1 MPKTKPARRQIA
13 YVKLPSNVANTSVSN
28 RNEAFNVK
36 EHSYCM
42 KDKTATQSPTKAKLR
57 KKIKNLQQKLR
68 RQNLKISSLTGLIKN
83 MRNRKLLEKAPAD
96 LLQDQFSGLTLEMF
110 QNQMK
115 NSVRKPEG
123 RRYNEEI
130 KKFALTLHFYSPKA
144 YLFVRKVLHL
154 PHPASLR
161 NWQSSVECEPGFL
174 KDVLENLA
182 LQVANNINMSDCAL
196 MMDAM
201 AIRKQVIYDKTKA
214 KFTGFVDYGGCIPE
228 HREEQ
233 ASEALGFLLVGLRSH
248 WKAPIGYFLT
258 NKTNAAIQ
266 ASLVKSALSLVADSG
281 FRVWSLTCD
290 GTATNFE
297 TLRLLGCSFTPN
309 YDKMVVSFKHPT
321 RPYNVYSI
329 LDACHMVKLARNT
342 LGDYGKFH
350 SGSGHVISWEYIEKL
365 CKLQDDE
372 GLTLANK
379 IGINH
384 TKWQQ
389 HKMKVKYAVQTL
401 SSSVAKALTFLQ
413 CDLKHPDFQNCGP
426 TVDFINTIDKLFDI
440 LNSRYAYARGF
451 KHPIRIQNLEGIEK
465 TFIATSEYLLAL
477 NSTERQLLVYSR
489 HKTFILGFVM
499 TMKSII
505 LIAKELLVATER
517 PFNYILTY
525 KFSQDHIELLF
536 ACIRGRGG
544 SNNNLNTLQF
554 KYAMRNLLL
563 QNSIVASSKAN
574 VMSFN
579 EYCTGSLFSLK
590 WTKHRSPIQEDPQD
604 DEVSDEEAKALSE
617 NLDKIAL
624 SDFTENIIYYIAG
637 FIVRNVMKNLD
648 CSQCSEALTLDC
660 TADEHDYVPAP
671 FSLFLIRKNNGGLVE
686 ASYGVQKIITLCEK
700 IFREKLKG
708 TRKDDMRINSKEFLI
723 RKMTNDIL
731 RARGESLRTYFP
743 SFAEHAHENDP
754 VFEDDHLTQ
763 IVKNICEK
771 YLFLRMQTY
780 AKQYT
785 RQIVLKN
792 TPSVRHQMNKLV
804 LFKNV

>member
-1 MPKTKPARRQIA
+1 M
-13 YVKLPSNVANTSVSN
+13 
-28 RNEAFNVK
+28 
-36 EHSYCM
+36 
-42 KDKTATQSPTKAKLR
+42 
-57 KKIKNLQQKLR
+57 
-68 RQNLKISSLTGLIKN
+68 
-83 MRNRKLLEKAPAD
+83 
-96 LLQDQFSGLTLEMF
+96 
-110 QNQMK
+110 
-115 NSVRKPEG
+115 
-123 RRYNEEI
+123 
-130 KKFALTLHFYSPKA
+130 
-144 YLFVRKVLHL
+144 
-154 PHPASLR
+154 
-161 NWQSSVECEPGFL
+161 
-174 KDVLENLA
+174 
-182 LQVANNINMSDCAL
+182 
-196 MMDAM
+196 
-201 AIRKQVIYDKTKA
+201 IYDKSKA

-228 HREEQ
+228 NSEEQ

-248 WKAPIGYFLT
+248 WKTPIGYFLT

-266 ASLVKSALSLVADSG
+266 ASLVKSALSLVADFG

-321 RPYNVYSI
+321 RPYNVHSI

-342 LGDYGKFH
+342 LGNYGKFL

-384 TKWQQ
+384 IKWQQ

-401 SSSVAKALTFLQ
+401 SSSVAKALKFLQ
-413 CDLKHPDFQNCGP
+413 SDLKHADFQNCGP
-426 TVDFINTIDKLFDI
+426 TVDFITTIDKLFDI

-451 KHPIRIQNLEGIEK
+451 KHPIKMQNLESIEK
-465 TFIATSEYLLAL
+465 IFIATSEYPLVLK
-477 NSTERQLLVYSR
+477 STENQLLVYGR
-489 HKTFILGFVM
+489 RKTFILGFVM

-505 LIAKELLVATER
+505 SIAKELLVATER

-544 SNNNLNTLQF
+544 SNNNPNTLQF

-563 QNSIVASSKAN
+563 KNSIVASSKAN

-579 EYCTGSLFSLK
+579 EYCTSSLFSLK
-590 WTKHRSPIQEDPQD
+590 WKKHRSPIQEYPQN

-617 NLDKIAL
+617 SLDKIAL

-637 FIVRNVMKNLD
+637 FIVRNVMKNID
-648 CSQCSEALTLDC
+648 CSPCSEALILDC
-660 TADEHDYVPAP
+660 TVDEHDYVPAP
-671 FSLFLIRKNNGGLVE
+671 FSLFLTRKNNGGLVE
-686 ASYGVQKIITLCEK
+686 ASHGVQKIITLCEK
-700 IFREKLKG
+700 IFRERVKG
-708 TRKDDMRINSKEFLI
+708 TRKEEMKISSKDFLI
-723 RKMTNDIL
+723 RKMTNDML
-731 RARGESLRTYFP
+731 RARGERLRTYFP
-743 SFAEHAHENDP
+743 SFADHAHENDP

-763 IVKNICEK
+763 IVKKLCEK
-771 YLFLRMQTY
+771 YFLLRMQTY

>member
-1 MPKTKPARRQIA
+1 MGQP
-13 YVKLPSNVANTSVSN
+13 
-28 RNEAFNVK
+28 
-36 EHSYCM
+36 
-42 KDKTATQSPTKAKLR
+42 PT
-57 KKIKNLQQKLR
+57 
-68 RQNLKISSLTGLIKN
+68 LK
-83 MRNRKLLEKAPAD
+83 
-96 LLQDQFSGLTLEMF
+96 
-110 QNQMK
+110 
-115 NSVRKPEG
+115 
-123 RRYNEEI
+123 
-130 KKFALTLHFYSPKA
+130 HFGCLVVP
-144 YLFVRKVLHL
+144 LHL
-154 PHPASLR
+154 IMTKWLCPLSIPLDHIMFIASL
-161 NWQSSVECEPGFL
+161 
-174 KDVLENLA
+174 
-182 LQVANNINMSDCAL
+182 M
-196 MMDAM
+196 
-201 AIRKQVIYDKTKA
+201 
-214 KFTGFVDYGGCIPE
+214 
-228 HREEQ
+228 H
-233 ASEALGFLLVGLRSH
+233 
-248 WKAPIGYFLT
+248 
-258 NKTNAAIQ
+258 
-266 ASLVKSALSLVADSG
+266 
-281 FRVWSLTCD
+281 
-290 GTATNFE
+290 
-297 TLRLLGCSFTPN
+297 
-309 YDKMVVSFKHPT
+309 
-321 RPYNVYSI
+321 
-329 LDACHMVKLARNT
+329 
-342 LGDYGKFH
+342 
-350 SGSGHVISWEYIEKL
+350 
-365 CKLQDDE
+365 E

-413 CDLKHPDFQNCGP
+413 CDLRHPDFQNCGP

-477 NSTERQLLVYSR
+477 KSTERQLLVYGR
-489 HKTFILGFVM
+489 RKTFILGFVM

-505 LIAKELLVATER
+505 VIAKELLVATEI

-544 SNNNLNTLQF
+544 SNNNPNTLQF

-563 QNSIVASSKAN
+563 KNSIVASSKAN

-648 CSQCSEALTLDC
+648 CPQCSEALTLDC

-671 FSLFLIRKNNGGLVE
+671 FSLFLIRKNNGGLVK

-700 IFREKLKG
+700 IYREKVKE
-708 TRKDDMRINSKEFLI
+708 TRKDDMKINSKEFLI

-754 VFEDDHLTQ
+754 AFEDDHLTQ
-763 IVKNICEK
+763 IVKKICEK
-771 YLFLRMQTY
+771 YLLLRMQTY

-785 RQIVLKN
+785 AVTQYCFRGN
-792 TPSVRHQMNKLV
+792 G
-804 LFKNV
+804 FF